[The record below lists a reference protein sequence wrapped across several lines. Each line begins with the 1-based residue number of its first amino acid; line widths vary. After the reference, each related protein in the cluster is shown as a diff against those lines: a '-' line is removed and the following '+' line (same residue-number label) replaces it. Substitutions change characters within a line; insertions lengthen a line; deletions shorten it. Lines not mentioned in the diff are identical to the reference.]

1 MYICQLCNRNIGP
14 RVRQIKKVVATRK
27 KTYRKE
33 DGRISIGWEIVRE
46 INICLGCN
54 K

>member
-1 MYICQLCNRNIGP
+1 MYICGLCNRKIGP

-27 KTYRKE
+27 KTYLKQ
-33 DGRISIGWEIVRE
+33 DGSMTIGWEIVRE
-46 INICLGCN
+46 MNVCPACN